1 MSAKISFSKGGVSGK
16 NKISQGVGNGSQ
28 GVGFASQGVA
38 SQKHVRFETPS
49 QSSGG
54 FSGRSAGLP
63 GGSGFSP
70 PEPDLVNE
78 LQSDDQP
85 LNQTE
90 EQFMNTFFKEKP
102 TMLKRVLAETKD
114 VVLVGALFV
123 LVNIPGVESLIVKF
137 FPLAGG
143 STYVMLCLKAI
154 LLMILYFIFKNFYL
168 SRKNKE

>member
-16 NKISQGVGNGSQ
+16 KMGGNQ
-28 GVGFASQGVA
+28 RVA
-38 SQKHVRFETPS
+38 EGSQKHVRFETPV
-49 QSSGG
+49 QPNIPSGG
-54 FSGRSAGLP
+54 SA
-63 GGSGFSP
+63 FP

-123 LVNIPGVESLIVKF
+123 LVNIPGVESLIIRF

-143 STYVMLCLKAI
+143 STYIMLCLKAI
-154 LLMILYFIFKNFYL
+154 LLMLLYFILKNFYL
-168 SRKNKE
+168 SRKNKD